1 MTTRSVL
8 SALVLGGL
16 VCAGSISAAHGQ
28 SRWPAPRKE
37 PIEVRLIA
45 VEIAYP
51 RTSFFA
57 NDEVLIAEQELA
69 KNESRFVRLI
79 YDFLPYQNPL
89 SSFGLSYSLV
99 HRVQAIRDTTCD
111 ETLWQV
117 REFQRKSGAPST
129 QFKYAA
135 DSPIADLERRQAR
148 LRCFRVT
155 SDDYE
160 NASHRPTNEV
170 PY

>member
-8 SALVLGGL
+8 SALVLAGL

-28 SRWPAPRKE
+28 SHWPAPRKE

-69 KNESRFVRLI
+69 RNESRFVRLI

-99 HRVQAIRDTTCD
+99 HRVQAVRDTSCD

-117 REFQRKSGAPST
+117 RELQRKSGAPTT

-148 LRCFRVT
+148 LRCYRVT

>member
-1 MTTRSVL
+1 MKVRHTFVVNAAVMLLLCCTGF
-8 SALVLGGL
+8 SAN
-16 VCAGSISAAHGQ
+16 AQ
-28 SRWPAPRKE
+28 SRWPSQKQA
-37 PIEVRLIA
+37 IAVRLIA

-69 KNESRFVRLI
+69 KNESRFVKLV

-99 HRVQAIRDTTCD
+99 HRVQAVRDATCD

-117 REFQRKSGAPST
+117 RQLERERGVQQSHL
-129 QFKYAA
+129 KYAP
-135 DSPIADLERRQAR
+135 DSPVADLERRQAR
-148 LRCFRVT
+148 LRCYRVT

-160 NASHRPTNEV
+160 KASRQPTNEV

>member
-1 MTTRSVL
+1 MSLICFLLWGAV
-8 SALVLGGL
+8 A
-16 VCAGSISAAHGQ
+16 ISDCQ
-28 SRWPAPRKE
+28 SYWPVPRKK
-37 PIEVRLIA
+37 PIHVRLIA

-69 KNESRFVRLI
+69 QNESRLVKLV

-89 SSFGLSYSLV
+89 SSFGLRYSLV

-111 ETLWQV
+111 EALW
-117 REFQRKSGAPST
+117 EMRKHLHNFDSDVT
-129 QFKYAA
+129 EFKYAP
-135 DSPIADLERRQAR
+135 DSPIDLERRQAR
-148 LRCFRVT
+148 LRCYRVT
-155 SDDYE
+155 SDGYE
-160 NASHRPTNEV
+160 AVFLKPTNEV

>member
-8 SALVLGGL
+8 SALVLAGFVL
-16 VCAGSISAAHGQ
+16 AGSISAAHGQ

-111 ETLWQV
+111 ESLWQV
-117 REFQRKSGAPST
+117 RELQRKSGAPST

-148 LRCFRVT
+148 LRCYRVT